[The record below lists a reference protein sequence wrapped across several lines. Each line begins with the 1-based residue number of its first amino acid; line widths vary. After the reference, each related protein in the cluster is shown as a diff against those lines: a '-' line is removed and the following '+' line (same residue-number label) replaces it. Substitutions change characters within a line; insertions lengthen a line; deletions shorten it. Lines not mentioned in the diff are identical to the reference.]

1 MLHKFAQRDR
11 LGLPPNDLR
20 RILRC
25 FRLASLVTLV
35 CLSAGAA
42 EAGTFTLVW
51 DPSPGPDLAG
61 YVVSWGTSSGQY
73 SDAVDVADGTSFQ
86 FTVSDPT
93 QVYYLAVQ
101 AYNTAGFRSAFSEE
115 VTIGPITGVV
125 TPPIDPAGP
134 QGPPGPIDPA
144 GPQGPPGPQGPQ
156 GPAGSTLVGAQNL
169 IPESEWVPGTS
180 WTTVMSGF
188 IGTTSGGPLLIQM
201 NIPINASGPGLLA
214 CQPTVD
220 GNWAGSYFGPAV
232 SDDFRKE
239 GVLSAAAPW
248 GDTVSRM
255 QWSTSRVYASIPAGL
270 HQFAVQCATDS
281 SGSFVGTSVSM
292 LSLSVVELARLDTV
306 TPP

>member
-1 MLHKFAQRDR
+1 M
-11 LGLPPNDLR
+11 R
-20 RILRC
+20 RILR
-25 FRLASLVTLV
+25 FRLASLLTLLA

-42 EAGTFTLVW
+42 EAATFTLEW

-61 YVVSWGTSSGQY
+61 YVVSWGTISGQY
-73 SDAVDVADGTSFQ
+73 SYAVDVTNQTSFQ
-86 FTVSDPT
+86 FTAPDPS
-93 QVYYLAVQ
+93 QVYYLSVQ

-115 VTIGPITGVV
+115 VTIGPNGLVA
-125 TPPIDPAGP
+125 P
-134 QGPPGPIDPA
+134 PIDPA

-220 GNWAGSYFGPAV
+220 GKWAGSYFGPAV

-239 GVLSAAAPW
+239 GVISAVAPW

-255 QWSTSRVYASIPAGL
+255 QWSTSRVYSSIPAGL
-270 HQFAVQCATDS
+270 HQFAVQCASDS